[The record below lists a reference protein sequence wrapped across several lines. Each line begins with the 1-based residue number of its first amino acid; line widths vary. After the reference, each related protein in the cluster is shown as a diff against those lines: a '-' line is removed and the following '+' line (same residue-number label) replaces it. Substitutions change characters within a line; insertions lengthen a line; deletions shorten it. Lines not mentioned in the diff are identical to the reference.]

1 MRRNGLKDNSSD
13 VHVAVVQR
21 EGVGQLSVNAE
32 HARRSNRALVLEISV
47 HQGSQIEAAKVP
59 DSVEKIVNCASNRV
73 ISAQDCTG
81 KRQKAVRWVHW
92 VAGYLRSKKLIVVVC
107 ESDWALTSVISPST
121 ISKFVSFARSVEEFD
136 YLLISKF
143 ILLIIKNPSIFL
155 TN

>member
-136 YLLISKF
+136 LLISNF

-155 TN
+155 TI